1 MFAIT
6 TLARIRAPSDPPKL
20 LLVVVLVA
28 AGASAGS
35 SKQHIPAAS
44 EGRVLQKRA
53 STGSRATGPAGE
65 WWKVWWQNYI
75 PEVTDPTAVPHL
87 TTPTPEEYGPDPSS
101 CHPTVR
107 GDDDGEVDCATLLRL
122 AVSTV
127 HTTLRC
133 ILVGLRTPP

>member
-1 MFAIT
+1 MA
-6 TLARIRAPSDPPKL
+6 AVL
-20 LLVVVLVA
+20 LLLAVVLVA

-44 EGRVLQKRA
+44 GARVLQKRA

-87 TTPTPEEYGPDPSS
+87 TTPTPEEYGPEPRPQPRPPTRPSQ
-101 CHPTVR
+101 
-107 GDDDGEVDCATLLRL
+107 E
-122 AVSTV
+122 
-127 HTTLRC
+127 
-133 ILVGLRTPP
+133 PPP